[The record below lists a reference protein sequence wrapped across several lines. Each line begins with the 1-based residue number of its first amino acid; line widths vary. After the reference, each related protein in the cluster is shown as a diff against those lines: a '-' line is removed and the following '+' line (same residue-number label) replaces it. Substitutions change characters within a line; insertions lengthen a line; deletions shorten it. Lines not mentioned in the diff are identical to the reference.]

1 MPKISQLI
9 TTTTSDI
16 NPEADFVAVV
26 DTSAETTKKVLVS
39 DAVAAGLSGVCEL
52 TANGQISGGLTRNF
66 EFNDIATLTLDA
78 TNLNLSGV
86 AAASLAS
93 TGAGAGQGEVEIRAD
108 QQLTILTPAVVAQT
122 ATVGQVLQLTDAV
135 NGVVEF
141 ASAGGGSF
149 LPLAG
154 GTMAGPIAMGSQ
166 QITGL
171 GAPTNTTDAST
182 KLYVDQVY
190 NTSEP
195 VTYSGGASTTINNLN
210 PGSTTA
216 NRIIFTSTVSAATGG
231 FITVTGILAPTY
243 ASKTLIITNAASV
256 PLVLSPQD
264 IGSTAANRFQ
274 SLINAN
280 STGVADMTLA
290 PLDSGVFVYES
301 SRWKFIGRI
310 QLGNFTFAS
319 LTSGG
324 VAVDATNYI
333 RPGGQFEFVTSAAYA
348 FRALRALS
356 SNTST
361 LIVELFNKTGGSITI
376 NYDAATPTAADGI
389 FTPSGANV
397 TWPNLTAAR
406 FAYDRAVSRWRLLN
420 TPQ

>member
-1 MPKISQLI
+1 MDPLQTIAAGTIANDGTGDSLRVAAQKANANFGVIALNDTQG
-9 TTTTSDI
+9 TTTLTG
-16 NPEADFVAVV
+16 
-26 DTSAETTKKVLVS
+26 TKIWNG
-39 DAVAAGLSGVCEL
+39 AL
-52 TANGQISGGLTRNF
+52 TKNV

-93 TGAGAGQGEVEIRAD
+93 TGAGVGQGEVEIRAD

-154 GTMAGPIAMGSQ
+154 GTMAGPIAMSSQ
-166 QITGL
+166 KITGL
-171 GAPTNTTDAST
+171 GTPTNTTDAST
-182 KLYVDQVY
+182 KLYVDQLN
-190 NTSEP
+190 NTLEP

-216 NRIIFTSTVSAATGG
+216 SRIWFTSSVSAGSGG
-231 FITVTGILAPTY
+231 FITVTGIVAPTY
-243 ASKTLIITNAASV
+243 ASKTLIVTNTAGV
-256 PLVLSPQD
+256 PLVFSPND
-264 IGSTAANRFQ
+264 TNSTAANRFVA
-274 SLINAN
+274 LINA
-280 STGVADMTLA
+280 SSAGSADMTLA
-290 PLDSGVFVYES
+290 PMDSGFFVYDSSS
-301 SRWKFIGRI
+301 SRWRFLGRI

-319 LTSGG
+319 MTSGG
-324 VAVDATNYI
+324 VAVDAINYI
-333 RPGGQFEFVTSAAYA
+333 QPGGQFEFVTSAAYA

-361 LIVELFNKTGGSITI
+361 LMVELFNKTGGSITI

-389 FTPSGANV
+389 YTPSGANV

>member
-1 MPKISQLI
+1 MPKISSL
-9 TTTTSDI
+9 TTIPAIDTANDVLPIVDATTSSTCKVS
-16 NPEADFVAVV
+16 VA
-26 DTSAETTKKVLVS
+26 TLL
-39 DAVAAGLSGVCEL
+39 AAGGV
-52 TANGQISGGLTRNF
+52 
-66 EFNDIATLTLDA
+66 
-78 TNLNLSGV
+78 V
-86 AAASLAS
+86 
-93 TGAGAGQGEVEIRAD
+93 AGQGEVEIQAG
-108 QQLTILTPAVVAQT
+108 QQLAILTPAVVAQT

-141 ASAGGGSF
+141 GSAGGGSF

-154 GTMAGPIAMGSQ
+154 GTMSGPIAMGSQ

-216 NRIIFTSTVSAATGG
+216 NRIIFTSTVSAGTGG
-231 FITVTGILAPTY
+231 FVTVTGILAPTY

-274 SLINAN
+274 SLTNAN
-280 STGVADMTLA
+280 STGSADMTLA

-301 SRWKFIGRI
+301 SRWRFIGRI

-319 LTSGG
+319 MTPGG
-324 VAVDATNYI
+324 VAVNAINYI
-333 RPGGQFEFVTSAAYA
+333 QPGGQFEFVTSAAYA

-361 LIVELFNKTGGSITI
+361 LMVELFNKTGGSITI

-389 FTPSGANV
+389 YTPSGANV